1 LKEAKKAVE
10 NLLEEVYRNPLSPLA
25 EKQALLARRITMKFN
40 MKQPYELRL
49 LFCKKCKSY
58 SPPVFG
64 KTIRVRNGKLV
75 FTCRVCG
82 SKYRLIFKTRGK
94 ANV

>member
-1 LKEAKKAVE
+1 MKEAKKAVE
-10 NLLEEVYRNPLSPLA
+10 NLLKEVYRDPLSPLA

-40 MKQPYELRL
+40 IKQPYELKL

-58 SPPVFG
+58 SPPVFK
-64 KTIRVRNGKLV
+64 KTIRVRKGKLV
-75 FTCRVCG
+75 FTCMVCG
-82 SKYRLIFKTRGK
+82 SKYRLIFKPKGK